1 MIKTRSV
8 SCGEIITTNYSNL
21 SHDRYDVW
29 CHMFIGHNSIREEYK
44 CTEITDPISPVVE
57 AIQHCHYVDDYID
70 SFDSPE
76 GCAEVTHQ
84 ATQIHKAAGFYLRNL
99 VTYQYVVPN

>member
-1 MIKTRSV
+1 MTVMTFGATCS
-8 SCGEIITTNYSNL
+8 SATTQYVKNTNARKLQIQYP
-21 SHDRYDVW
+21 R
-29 CHMFIGHNSIREEYK
+29 
-44 CTEITDPISPVVE
+44 VVE

-84 ATQIHKAAGFYLRNL
+84 ATQIHKAAGFYLRNF
-99 VTYQYVVPN
+99 VTYQYAVPN